1 MDKIG
6 RPIAFSMLGNFCFLL
21 TFLFIGPVPFLPLA
35 ASKGLIQGMMAV
47 AGVAY
52 ASLVVSSFSRAQK
65 RVLEMGFSD
74 DIHTYVMISGQGT
87 KGSSKYELLFCK
99 GTSALPFL
107 ASATLSFATFACN
120 SQIFVPN
127 RRHASLSPSKLQS
140 RRTNY

>member
-87 KGSSKYELLFCK
+87 KGSSKYELLFLQ
-99 GTSALPFL
+99 G
-107 ASATLSFATFACN
+107 
-120 SQIFVPN
+120 
-127 RRHASLSPSKLQS
+127 HLSPPFFSVRYPLFRNFCMQLANFCS
-140 RRTNY
+140 EP